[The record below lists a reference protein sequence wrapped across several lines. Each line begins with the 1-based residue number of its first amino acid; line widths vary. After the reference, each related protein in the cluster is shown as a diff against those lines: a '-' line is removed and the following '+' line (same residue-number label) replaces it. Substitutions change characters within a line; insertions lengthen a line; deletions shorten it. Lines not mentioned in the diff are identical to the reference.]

1 MNYKIVTD
9 SSSDVLSMIDTEL
22 TSVPLKII
30 TDKKQYVDDK
40 HLDVV
45 GMINDLETYKGRSS
59 SSCPNVSDWL
69 EAFGNAERIFCV
81 TITSGLSGSYNSAQT
96 AAEEYVN
103 EHKDRRAYVVD
114 TLSVG
119 PEAALIIEKLSALIA
134 EDKDFDEIVEE
145 IKEYQRRTHLVFA
158 LESMRNLANNGR
170 VKPLVAK
177 LAGVLDI
184 RAVGRASEQGVLD
197 VFAKPRGAYR
207 TLLAILD
214 ELKNKGYAGGKVRI
228 HHCEN
233 ESAAKVLANE
243 IKKLY
248 EGADVKIRKTRALCS
263 FYAERGGLL
272 VGFEDN

>member
-1 MNYKIVTD
+1 MNYRIVTD

-22 TSVPLKII
+22 ISVPLKII
-30 TDKKQYVDDK
+30 TDEKQYVDDK
-40 HLDVV
+40 DLDVE
-45 GMINDLETYKGRSS
+45 GMINDLEIYKGRSS

-69 EAFGNAERIFCV
+69 EAFGDADCIFCV
-81 TITSGLSGSYNSAQT
+81 AITSGLSGSYNSART
-96 AAEEYVN
+96 AAMEYTY
-103 EHKDRRAYVVD
+103 ELQGKKAYVVD

-119 PEAALIIEKLSALIA
+119 PEAALIIEKLAELIG
-134 EDKDFDEIVEE
+134 EGREFEEIVEK
-145 IKEYQRRTHLVFA
+145 IKEYQERTHLVFA

-170 VKPLVAK
+170 VKPIVAK

-184 RAVGRASEQGVLD
+184 RAIGRASERGELD

-207 TLLAILD
+207 TLLTILD

-243 IKKLY
+243 IKKIY
-248 EGADVKIRKTRALCS
+248 EGADVKIRKTHALCS